1 MQLAESIRGKIEALC
16 LRVDNHSLHITA
28 SIGVASN
35 QHSEKPILD
44 IQRMADQ
51 AMYLAKRQG
60 RNRVS
65 TIETAEAATV

>member
-1 MQLAESIRGKIEALC
+1 M
-16 LRVDNHSLHITA
+16 TA

-35 QHSEKPILD
+35 QHSEKSILD

-51 AMYLAKRQG
+51 AMYLTKRQG